1 MNTAWQRSS
10 KGSSP
15 EWAEFGKRLRM
26 ARASEL
32 ALLHHYTR
40 AEAIICEAGLS
51 NMSSEELNLLARI
64 HVRQRRF
71 KDAKQRWELA
81 IERDANERD
90 MYETCLQVL
99 EQHRLEVERRVQLA
113 WTVVAVLIFVSILLC
128 ISMLER
134 LLVSTP

>member
-1 MNTAWQRSS
+1 MNKVLQRFS
-10 KGSSP
+10 KSSSP
-15 EWAEFGKRLRM
+15 EWAEFEKRLRM

-32 ALLHHYTR
+32 AILHHYTR
-40 AEAIICEAGLS
+40 AEAILCEVGLS
-51 NMSSEELNLLARI
+51 NASSEELDLLARI

-81 IERDANERD
+81 IERDANKRD
-90 MYETCLQVL
+90 MYEACLQVL
-99 EQHRLEVERRVQLA
+99 EHHRLEVERRVHLA
-113 WTVVAVLIFVSILLC
+113 WTVVAVLLSVSILLC